1 MAWIKERVLYTQL
14 KKKLMLH
21 VKENSP
27 WPTKYIIIT
36 DFPRLVL
43 KETVLAN
50 KT

>member
-1 MAWIKERVLYTQL
+1 MSWIKERVLYIQP
-14 KKKLMLH
+14 KKLMLH

-27 WPTKYIIIT
+27 WPTKYIIVT
-36 DFPRLVL
+36 DFPWLVL